1 MQRVLVRTLMEWMGA
16 DGDRSSNIE
25 FLQEIH
31 AEGEGKS
38 VGS

>member
-1 MQRVLVRTLMEWMGA
+1 MRTLMEWMGA
-16 DGDRSSNIE
+16 DGDKKKSSNIE